1 MSDNACESLHRTPIR
16 SPLSISAKRS
26 ANIEIFSNYGEW
38 ILLRF

>member
-1 MSDNACESLHRTPIR
+1 MLVNPFTGRQFVAP
-16 SPLSISAKRS
+16 PSISAKGS